1 MCRRHAGTRARRGRR
16 ALRMA
21 RINAAAWAP
30 SLAGGRRAWRCP
42 TCSRDSSERSGR
54 SARSGKLPQSRR
66 SGRACAGTQSI
77 PACEEP
83 ESGADAA
90 RGSQHTAPSCRDT
103 AAPPAL
109 ITCASLERLLSWDLA
124 NFWVTRGVVAACGVV
139 GVGRWRHLDT
149 HLCKGCKGVCAEPP
163 FPVERTSQ
171 NLTCHFAPHGRDPRA
186 RAAAAR
192 RRRPRQ
198 TAGPPARPGS
208 IPNGILRVQ
217 TIIRGRNS
225 SALTG
230 VGRCGAYGPRIRAS
244 IRAPYRIGGLRSFTG
259 PVRRSIRAPYGRY
272 CPYGARTSLRAPYTG

>member
-1 MCRRHAGTRARRGRR
+1 VCRRHAGTRARRGRR

-124 NFWVTRGVVAACGVV
+124 NFLGHARRRGGVRS
-139 GVGRWRHLDT
+139 GWGW
-149 HLCKGCKGVCAEPP
+149 
-163 FPVERTSQ
+163 PVEALGHPPLQRVQGCVCRASIPSGKDFSKAHMPLCT
-171 NLTCHFAPHGRDPRA
+171 ARARPRA
-186 RAAAAR
+186 RAA
-192 RRRPRQ
+192 
-198 TAGPPARPGS
+198 PP
-208 IPNGILRVQ
+208 
-217 TIIRGRNS
+217 RGRP
-225 SALTG
+225 AATPD
-230 VGRCGAYGPRIRAS
+230 RRATRPTRLHS
-244 IRAPYRIGGLRSFTG
+244 QWHLEGTDHHKRQK
-259 PVRRSIRAPYGRY
+259 
-272 CPYGARTSLRAPYTG
+272 

>member
-21 RINAAAWAP
+21 RINGAAWAP

-42 TCSRDSSERSGR
+42 TCSRDSSSVGQC
-54 SARSGKLPQSRR
+54 ARSGKLPQSRR

-109 ITCASLERLLSWDLA
+109 SHCASLERLLSWDLA
-124 NFWVTRGVVAACGVV
+124 NFLGHARRVAACGVV

-198 TAGPPARPGS
+198 TADGHPPDPAPF
-208 IPNGILRVQ
+208 PM
-217 TIIRGRNS
+217 
-225 SALTG
+225 
-230 VGRCGAYGPRIRAS
+230 AS
-244 IRAPYRIGGLRSFTG
+244 
-259 PVRRSIRAPYGRY
+259 
-272 CPYGARTSLRAPYTG
+272 